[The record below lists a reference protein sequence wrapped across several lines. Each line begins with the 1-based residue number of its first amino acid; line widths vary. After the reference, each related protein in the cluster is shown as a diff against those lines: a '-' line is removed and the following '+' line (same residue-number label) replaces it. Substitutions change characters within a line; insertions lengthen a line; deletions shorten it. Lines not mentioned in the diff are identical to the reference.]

1 MGTLYVNGPYKQV
14 NGQAIT
20 VVSTDINGGS
30 IKTPSSSNDIIR
42 SSHWSQ
48 GNNLNPSVKAG
59 VAGIAQ
65 ADWNTFAQAVYTGGV
80 SGVGAV
86 TGVTQASSNFTG
98 LIKLNHASHG
108 FATGQAI
115 HLRYNPTNDTGV
127 YNGVYRVVSVIDA
140 NSVVLNGAYLN
151 NITGIHYSTA
161 KGSVANQTPGQYSMK
176 KFNGTVH
183 GLVNTTLQA
192 GAADY
197 GRNKIAKISALRTS
211 KVTTAIRSGYWNM
224 FTAEWSTKPALAN
237 DYTSMDIDGT
247 NVPDDETK
255 DSTTKYGTKGEFT
268 YQFGGRTITTGD
280 YEAKTG

>member
-1 MGTLYVNGPYKQV
+1 MGTLYTGGPYKQV
-14 NGQAIT
+14 NGQNIT
-20 VVSTDINGGS
+20 TVSTDINGGS
-30 IKTPSSSNDIIR
+30 IKTPSSSNDIVR
-42 SSHWSQ
+42 TSHWSQ
-48 GNNLNPSVKAG
+48 GKNLNPDVKAG

-86 TGVTQASSNFTG
+86 TGVTQATSNFSG
-98 LIKLNHASHG
+98 LMKLNHISHG

-115 HLRYNPTNDTGV
+115 HLKHNPAIDTGV
-127 YNGVYRVVSVIDA
+127 YNGIFRVVSVVDA
-140 NSVVLNGAYLN
+140 NGVVLNGAYVSN
-151 NITGIHYSTA
+151 QTGILYSTA
-161 KGSVANQTPGQYSMK
+161 KGSIANQTAGQYSMK

-183 GLVNTTLQA
+183 GLVNTTLQG

-197 GRNKIAKISALRTS
+197 GRNKVAKISALRTS
-211 KVTTAIRSGYWNM
+211 KVATAIRSGYWNM

-255 DSTTKYGTKGEFT
+255 DSTTKYGLKGEFS
-268 YQFGGRTITTGD
+268 YNFGGRSNTTGD